1 MHYYLSESKG
11 FSPKMLRELQKLKI
25 LSFLKL
31 QENPWKILILDDRT
45 QQIISPLIKIRE
57 LRDLGITSYFLISTK
72 RYKISSTPAIYFVS
86 SIQNIPSDIFEELY
100 SEYFIHCVNTIKR
113 KDLEKVALTLSKQGL
128 GLKVKCVYDQF
139 VDFVSLQDD
148 FFSFEIKNSFLEMNN
163 TDMWRQFVFCLMS
176 IFVTLE
182 SIPLIFTTDE
192 ISNNIGKMLSDKIKG
207 TNIIKKHVKRPVLI
221 LINRNYDV
229 FTPVQHVWSY
239 SALMNDLLG
248 LESNKIKIKDK
259 IYDLDPSDPLWKD
272 NRNEYFPLVVEKV
285 EKALLEYK
293 KEMALRSID
302 SKSDKKAIQKT
313 LEKAPELAKKNES
326 VNAHISICLEMVDII
341 KNRNIDE
348 FYRIEKSGYNEEELM
363 SISEKGEES
372 DILRFALNIINSKDG
387 DLAEAMLKKRKVQT
401 NILNFFKQFR
411 PKTTIEKSTFS
422 NVVSSIMGNVQ
433 KFLPLKEKSPIS
445 DLIENIYYSIRS
457 QNYGNYDVIDPV
469 GGNLLRINDVSC
481 LVVCVLGGC
490 TYQELKTLK
499 ILEDKLKIPIIYGG
513 TEVLNSKSF
522 LEQVECLISK

>member
-1 MHYYLSESKG
+1 
-11 FSPKMLRELQKLKI
+11 MLRDLQKSRI

-31 QENPWKILILDDRT
+31 HENPWKILIIDDRT
-45 QQIISPLIKIRE
+45 QQIISPLIKIKE
-57 LRDLGITSYFLISTK
+57 LREMGITSYFLISNK
-72 RYKISSTPAIYFVS
+72 RYKIGNTPAIYFIS
-86 SIQNIPSDIFEELY
+86 SIMDIPKDIYEDLY
-100 SEYFIHCVNTIKR
+100 SEYYIHCVNTIKR
-113 KDLEKVALTLSKQGL
+113 KDLEKVAINLSKQGL
-128 GLKVKCVYDQF
+128 GLKIKCVYDQF
-139 VDFVSLQDD
+139 IDFVSLQDD
-148 FFSFEIKNSFLEMNN
+148 FFSFEIKNSFLEINN

-182 SIPLIFTTDE
+182 SIPLIFSTDE
-192 ISNNIGKMLSDKIKG
+192 VSRNVGKMLSDKIKG
-207 TNIIKKHVKRPVLI
+207 TDIIKKQVKRPILI
-221 LINRNYDV
+221 LVNRNYDV
-229 FTPVQHVWSY
+229 FTPIQHVWSY

-302 SKSDKKAIQKT
+302 TKSDKKAIQKT

-348 FYRIEKSGYNEEELM
+348 FYKIEKSGYNDEELM
-363 SISEKGEES
+363 SISEKGDQS

-387 DLAEAMLKKRKVQT
+387 DLAEAMLKKRNVKT
-401 NILNFFKQFR
+401 NIINFFKQFR
-411 PKTTIEKSTFS
+411 PKTTIEKSTLS

-445 DLIENIYYSIRS
+445 DLLENVYYSIKS
-457 QNYGNYDVIDPV
+457 QNYNDYDVIDPID
-469 GGNLLRINDVSC
+469 GNLLRINDVSC

-490 TYQELKTLK
+490 TYQDLKTLK
-499 ILEDKLKIPIIYGG
+499 ILEEKLKIPIIYGG
-513 TEVLNSKSF
+513 TEVLNSKNF
-522 LEQVECLISK
+522 LDQVECLMKK